1 MNDFANPL
9 SAASLVLA
17 AIALVYSAWSASIQN
32 DIDRSFSPNDK
43 IMETERGEV
52 RQTMMSRALPLA
64 MASTSVLVVFAARF
78 WSVMVSVIDHW
89 SGTRSQYDDVT
100 AAFVVTQIFVAG
112 LTVHLWRQV
121 WRLKK
126 RL

>member
-9 SAASLVLA
+9 SATSLVLA

-32 DIDRSFSPNDK
+32 DIDRPFSPNDK
-43 IMETERGEV
+43 VRETERHEV
-52 RQTMMSRALPLA
+52 RQTMRSRAVPLA
-64 MASTSVLVVFAARF
+64 MASTSVLVVFVPRL
-78 WSVMVSVIDHW
+78 WSVIVSVIDHW
-89 SGTRSQYDDVT
+89 SGTGSQYDDVA

-112 LTVHLWRQV
+112 LTVHLWKQV
-121 WRLKK
+121 WRLKA